1 MSNETYYKNIMNSID
16 ILQRNYN
23 DLRTITKTNGIQVSD
38 TFFIENNGCL
48 ITGKTTILDST
59 PVIKNVTDGAL
70 YIADKFYSENGIII
84 NYGITN
90 QNNNTSVSSKFT
102 RCKVDDIYINHDSNF
117 NILNISNDIYCKII
131 DVKKNFEGNNI
142 NGNDLYLK
150 NNKLFIDKCN
160 IVYGNIYND
169 IKINNVYLNEI
180 YLKNGYGNFFSNNI
194 VSNNFININDVELK
208 NKINIYNLIL
218 KDDLILKLSNS
229 NMITNGFILNNFVKF
244 EGNLSEYNSINSN
257 IITTNVYITKQS
269 HCGNL
274 YINNFEFRYEN
285 NNIPICIN
293 QNKSLTI
300 TTINIYFYGY
310 EYNNSFSFCFKNNIN
325 FQNLTSNFN
334 LLTIFFDEQLS
345 DIVKYKPEKKF
356 NVLVSGFRTF
366 GSNIYSIIY
375 NIDFFNLNDK
385 QINISIVY
393 DQNNE
398 ISFINNYIYTIHK
411 FNFNYII

>member
-1 MSNETYYKNIMNSID
+1 MNSID
-16 ILQRNYN
+16 ILQKNYN
-23 DLRTITKTNGIQVSD
+23 DLRTITKTNGIQVND
-38 TFFIENNGCL
+38 TLFIENNVCL

-59 PVIKNVTDGAL
+59 PVIKNITDGAL
-70 YIADKFYSENGIII
+70 YIADKFYSENGMII

-90 QNNNTSVSSKFT
+90 QNNNTNVSSKFT
-102 RCKVDDIYINHDSNF
+102 RCKVDDLYIDNNSIF
-117 NILNISNDIYCKII
+117 NILNISNYIYCKTINI
-131 DVKKNFEGNNI
+131 NKNLEGNNI
-142 NGNDLYLK
+142 NGEDLYLK

-160 IVYGNIYND
+160 IIYGNIYND
-169 IKINNVYLNEI
+169 IIIDDVILDNI
-180 YLKNGYGNFFSNNI
+180 YLKNSYGNFFSNTI
-194 VSNNFININDVELK
+194 VSNNFININNVELK
-208 NKINIYNLIL
+208 NKIDIANLIL
-218 KDDLILKLSNS
+218 KDDLVLELSDT
-229 NMITNGFILNNFVKF
+229 NMITNGFIVNNFVKF
-244 EGNLSEYNSINSN
+244 EGNIFEFNSINSN
-257 IITTNVYITKQS
+257 IITNNVYITKETY
-269 HCGNL
+269 CGNL

-300 TTINIYFYGY
+300 TTTNIYFYGY
-310 EYNNSFSFCFKNNIN
+310 EYNNSFSFCLKNNIN

-393 DQNNE
+393 DENNQ
-398 ISFINNYIYTIHK
+398 ISFINNYIYNINK